1 MPALDAFLELVVD
14 QRASD
19 LHFGSGAPPTVR
31 FNGDLFPVPFRVLSD
46 PEARR
51 FLYEIMTP
59 EQKAT
64 FDERQELDFA
74 YELPGFARFRA
85 NVFVHRNGIGAV
97 FRVIPEEVP
106 TLAELRLPPML
117 RRLTGYTDGLVLFTG
132 PTGSGKTT
140 TQAAIINEIN
150 RTRPVH
156 ILTIEDPIEFLHTEQ
171 HAVITQRQ
179 IGAHTHSF
187 QDALRSALRES
198 PDVLL
203 VGEMRD
209 HETISLAL
217 GAAETGVLV
226 FGTLHTG
233 AAANAVDRIVDVFP
247 EEQAEQVRGSVSV
260 TLKAVVAQRLV
271 KLADGSGRIAAVETL
286 FNNTAVAHMIR
297 EGKSH
302 QIDAYLQQLDTT
314 GGNQS
319 LDRSLLQLVRARRV
333 TVEEAAKQARYPQAF
348 MSATDELNPAPS
360 EET

>member
-1 MPALDAFLELVVD
+1 LPALDAFLELVVD
-14 QRASD
+14 QQASD
-19 LHFGSGAPPTVR
+19 LHFSSGAAPTVR
-31 FNGDLFPVPFRVLSD
+31 FNGDLYPIPFRVLSD

-51 FLYEIMTP
+51 FLFEVMTP
-59 EQKAT
+59 EQRAR

-85 NVFVHRNGIGAV
+85 NVFEHRGGIGAV
-97 FRVIPEEVP
+97 FRVIPEKVP
-106 TLAELRLPPML
+106 TLTDLRLPPSL
-117 RRLTGYTDGLVLFTG
+117 RRLTAYTDGLVLFTG

-140 TQAAIINEIN
+140 TQAAIIQEIN
-150 RTRPVH
+150 RTRPLH
-156 ILTIEDPIEFLHTEQ
+156 ILTIEDPIEFLHKEELS
-171 HAVITQRQ
+171 VITQRQ
-179 IGAHTHSF
+179 VGSHTQSF
-187 QDALRSALRES
+187 HDALRSALRES

-209 HETISLAL
+209 FETISLAL

-233 AAANAVDRIVDVFP
+233 AAANAVDSIVDVFP

-271 KLADGSGRIAAVETL
+271 KVADGSGRVAAVETL

-302 QIDAYLQQLDTT
+302 QIDAYLQQRDPT
-314 GGNQS
+314 GGNRS
-319 LDRSLLQLVRARRV
+319 LDQALLALVRARRV
-333 TVEEAAKQARYPQAF
+333 TTEEAVAQARYPAVF
-348 MSATDELNPAPS
+348 MQST
-360 EET
+360 EEIGPEPPEES